1 MAQQVVE
8 TTDNLNAGRV
18 KINENFTE
26 LYTDKVDTTDSRLSD
41 ARTPLAHN
49 HDSAYSALTHNHDSA
64 YAAVNHNHTGVYSPV
79 AHNHDG
85 TYSAAN
91 HNHDG
96 AYAAANHNH
105 DATYSAIG
113 HTHNYA
119 PALGADDNY
128 VTDAEKVKLSN
139 LSGVNTGDQDLSGKQ
154 NTLVSGTNIKT
165 INGSSILGSGDL
177 TVAGGSD
184 PFTAKL
190 ILGSDVVTGA
200 NTTPVNLTGMT
211 FDYEANATYV
221 INIYASVTAAAATT
235 GAGFGVNCSTA
246 PSIVSL
252 NGLTTTGATG
262 AAAGWHT
269 ITNNAITA
277 TTAAIAAASPT
288 NTPMSGMGFV
298 KMGGTAGTA
307 QFIFR
312 SETTAAATCRA
323 GSVITVMK
331 VS

>member
-1 MAQQVVE
+1 MAQQTLENGE
-8 TTDNLNAGRV
+8 TRLSIRT

-26 LYTDKVDTTDSRLSD
+26 LYTDKVETDDPRLTD

-49 HDSAYSALTHNHDSA
+49 HDSAYSALTHDHDLD
-64 YAAVNHNHTGVYSPV
+64 YAALNHNHTGVYSPV
-79 AHNHDG
+79 GHNHDG
-85 TYSAAN
+85 TYSAAS

-96 AYAAANHNH
+96 TYAAAGHNH
-105 DATYSAIG
+105 DLSYSAIG
-113 HTHNYA
+113 HNHDGTYATAAHNHTGTYEPANANIQTHIASAHA
-119 PALGADDNY
+119 PSDAQKNSDITKAEIEAKLTGVISSHSHSGGGA
-128 VTDAEKVKLSN
+128 
-139 LSGVNTGDQDLSGKQ
+139 
-154 NTLVSGTNIKT
+154 
-165 INGSSILGSGDL
+165 
-177 TVAGGSD
+177 D

-190 ILGSDVVTGA
+190 ILASDVVTGA
-200 NTTPVNLTGMT
+200 NTTPVNLTGMS
-211 FDYEANATYV
+211 FSYEANATYV

-277 TTAAIAAASPT
+277 TSAAIAAASPT